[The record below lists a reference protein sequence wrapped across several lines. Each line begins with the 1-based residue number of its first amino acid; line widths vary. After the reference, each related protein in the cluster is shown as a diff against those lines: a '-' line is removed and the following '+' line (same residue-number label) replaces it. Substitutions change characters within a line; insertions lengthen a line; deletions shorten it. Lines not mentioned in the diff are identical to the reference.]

1 MTNNFIKKHLLF
13 LLPFLLI
20 FSLASP
26 VLAEQTLAEREEA
39 LQDLDEIECGV
50 VTENGVDVV
59 APRSFSICKE
69 DITYNSFYYMF
80 SEIVNE
86 SDLLKRMLYEGDRDV
101 FSNIA
106 ADTSGIAGPVMTVLT
121 AVTYLVFIIASIILS
136 YVTIKYL
143 YRTATS
149 GEFGGNWHS
158 VWVPLRSLLAIMLIA
173 PIGGVSIVQI
183 IVLVAALIGA
193 GVGNYLW
200 GAFLNK
206 FQMDAFIEGGEAEIN
221 RTLSYSQANTM
232 VESQLCMDRTKKA
245 VRKSSFFN
253 TDDRETFLIDDY
265 DIDDHARMLTE
276 CTDEALLYTKE
287 GHSIEFG
294 AVKSVEL
301 KSATKCAGYSAAGSV
316 INWLSGSPG
325 FDSEVYGEQYSC
337 GFLSFNN
344 PEPVNELSGLDMV
357 EETAYESISDVV
369 SFSDL
374 SNNLGMLGNGQLTFF
389 NSLRN
394 DYSVKIENFVNS
406 KVGNLNHNQ
415 ILQNLKV
422 FASDQIMSE
431 ESVDYGSETVK
442 AAITDLAN
450 TLASGGETMYEELKL
465 GTNQSAAVRGVF
477 TAYTIMLN
485 NMLGA
490 QSEIDGAE
498 TQENRRF
505 IREVNVPDAGDYIYR
520 DFQKYSKASS
530 NYLQAIHC
538 LRHFSKNF
546 GNVRMSKDMNDFI
559 QAESEYDSWVAYTK
573 SEGRQFSFE
582 CADFY
587 FEGDVPENENVRVT
601 TILEK
606 TGDPDLISL
615 VADYDSQDE
624 ADTEILKTQIE
635 NKGLELL
642 RKAEIE
648 KEALSLWF
656 YVARQATEQAYA
668 EVLKESVDTSVP
680 INMRKQGF
688 PTAGGYMLTI
698 ALNQVNASSFL
709 STMRSATQWGSNLGD
724 SELFYNPSFATNID
738 GKLPIEEVNAN
749 GIEFSPMKIAG
760 FFSSDN
766 LSPSEVSQI
775 NSNDGTAEPY
785 QQGFFDDFMK
795 KIQNYVLSPTDHL
808 KRAAGIPKDV
818 TLKDGIEECYNEG
831 NCSTGNIHPVNALIF
846 FGNDLIEI
854 SVTMILTTF
863 VVDTLNRIVDGDVQ
877 DKGTTKKGGGK
888 VKELISTMLSFIPI
902 IKGISIILTAA
913 AVVLNLFAPLWY
925 VLLIAG
931 VFLSYILPTIPF
943 ITFILVYI
951 GWIVLALELLIAA
964 PIWLLLLAVPDQNG
978 SGRASGMEVWNFFG
992 LLIMKPAFM
1001 VIALAFA
1008 WFLAS
1013 VSVYIVNATIFSVF
1027 APVEES
1033 SSGLIMSIMNFV
1045 LFYLVYVVIVVI
1057 ALLQAF
1063 KLISLLPDQ
1072 MSKWINVRQSNDSS
1086 VVDSVSGD
1094 KLLQSVIVYQ
1104 GLQRTSSGLGEFKNN
1119 INQKISRRKEQ
1130 ERSND
1135 LRSHLQDIYEDDD
1148 RHARRD
1154 KIREHNKE
1162 NLDTPVGTGGG
1173 DAGDAAGANN
1183 VGANEKKD
1191 DSFKE
1196 AIDKE
1201 HEEAYGPNGNSNSLR
1216 DNEAE
1221 NVVDRSDPAE
1231 NGAGSRPEG
1240 SEGTSDGDDK
1250 K

>member
-20 FSLASP
+20 FSLTSP
-26 VLAEQTLAEREEA
+26 VLAEQTLAEKEEA
-39 LQDLDEIECGV
+39 LQNLDEIECGV
-50 VTENGVDVV
+50 VTQNGVDVV

-106 ADTSGIAGPVMTVLT
+106 AETSGIAGPVMTVLT

-173 PIGGVSIVQI
+173 PVGGVSIVQI

-206 FQMDAFIEGGEAEIN
+206 FQMDAFVEGGEAAMN
-221 RTLSYSQANTM
+221 KTLSYSQANTL

-253 TDDRETFLIDDY
+253 TDNRGTFMLDDY

-276 CTDEALLYTKE
+276 CTDESLLYVKE
-287 GHSIEFG
+287 GHSIPYG
-294 AVKSVEL
+294 AVESVEL

-316 INWLSGSPG
+316 LNWITGSPG

-344 PEPVNELSGLDMV
+344 PEPVYDNELSGLEMV
-357 EETAYESISDVV
+357 EDNVFTSLSDYV
-369 SFSDL
+369 SVTDL
-374 SNNLGMLGNGQLTFF
+374 SNNFGSMGSGRLDLF

-394 DYSVKIENFVNS
+394 EYSEKIQTFIES
-406 KVGNLNHNQ
+406 KIGNLNHNQ
-415 ILQNLKV
+415 IMQNLKV
-422 FASDQIMSE
+422 FASEKIINGE
-431 ESVDYGSETVK
+431 AVDYSSENVQT
-442 AAITDLAN
+442 AISELTN
-450 TLASGGETMYEELKL
+450 TLVSGGETMYEELRL

-477 TAYTIMLN
+477 IAYTIMLN

-490 QSEIDGAE
+490 QSEVEGAD
-498 TQENRRF
+498 TQEN
-505 IREVNVPDAGDYIYR
+505 IKLVREVNVPDAGDYIFR
-520 DFQKYSKASS
+520 DFQKYTKASS
-530 NYLQAIHC
+530 TYLQAIHC
-538 LRHFSKNF
+538 LRNFSYNF
-546 GNVRMSKDMNDFI
+546 SNLRMSKDMNEFI
-559 QAESEYDSWVAYTK
+559 QEESEYDSWVAYTESK
-573 SEGRQFSFE
+573 GGAFNFE
-582 CADFY
+582 CTEFY
-587 FEGDVPENENVRVT
+587 FEGDIPENEYVRVQ

-615 VADYDSQDE
+615 VSDYDPQDK
-624 ADTEILKTQIE
+624 ADVEILKSQIE

-642 RKAEIE
+642 KKAEIE

-656 YVARQATEQAYA
+656 YVARQASEQAYA
-668 EVLKESVDTSVP
+668 EVLKKSIDTSVP

-688 PTAGGYMLTI
+688 PTAGGYMLTV

-709 STMRSATQWGSNLGD
+709 STMRSATNWGSNLGT
-724 SELFYNPSFATNID
+724 SELYYNPSFATNVD

-760 FFSSDN
+760 FFSSNN
-766 LSPSEVSQI
+766 LSPSEVAQI
-775 NSNDGTAEPY
+775 NASDGTAEPD
-785 QQGFFDDFMK
+785 QQGAFDDFMK
-795 KIQNYVLSPTDHL
+795 DIQNYILSPTDHL

-818 TLKDGIEECYNEG
+818 TLKDGIEECYNQG

-846 FGNDLIEI
+846 FGNDLIEV

-863 VVDTLNRIVDGDVQ
+863 VVDTLSDIVDGNVSN
-877 DKGTTKKGGGK
+877 KGKQKEGGNYI
-888 VKELISTMLSFIPI
+888 KEVISTMLSYIPL
-902 IKGISIILTAA
+902 IKGISIILTVASI
-913 AVVLNLFAPLWY
+913 VLNLFSPLWF

-931 VFLSYILPTIPF
+931 IFLSYILPTIPF
-943 ITFILVYI
+943 IAFILVYI
-951 GWIVLALELLIAA
+951 GWIILALELLIAA

-1027 APVEES
+1027 APIEES

-1045 LFYLVYVVIVVI
+1045 LFYLVYVIIVVI

-1094 KLLQSVIVYQ
+1094 RMLQAVIVQQ
-1104 GLQRTSSGLGEFKNN
+1104 GLQRTSSGLSDFKNN
-1119 INQKISRRKEQ
+1119 INQKINRRKQQEQ
-1130 ERSND
+1130 SND
-1135 LRSHLQDIYEDDD
+1135 LRSHLQDIYEDDA
-1148 RHARRD
+1148 RHSRRD
-1154 KIREHNKE
+1154 KIRDHKNE
-1162 NLDTPVGTGGG
+1162 NFDAPAGTGGG
-1173 DAGDAAGANN
+1173 VGATGAAN
-1183 VGANEKKD
+1183 ANEKVSD
-1191 DSFKE
+1191 PTKE
-1196 AIDKE
+1196 AMDKE
-1201 HEEAYGPNGNSNSLR
+1201 HDDAYGPSGGSNSLK

-1231 NGAGSRPEG
+1231 NGAGSRSSDSEG
-1240 SEGTSDGDDK
+1240 SPGNDDGK

>member
-20 FSLASP
+20 FSLVSP
-26 VLAEQTLAEREEA
+26 VLAEQTLAEKEEA
-39 LQDLDEIECGV
+39 LQNLDEIECGV

-106 ADTSGIAGPVMTVLT
+106 AETSGIAGPVMTVLT

-206 FQMDAFIEGGEAEIN
+206 FQMDAFIEGGESEIN
-221 RTLSYSQANTM
+221 RTLSYSQANTI
-232 VESQLCMDRTKKA
+232 VESQLCMDRTEKA
-245 VRKSSFFN
+245 VKKSSFFN
-253 TDDRETFLIDDY
+253 KGDRGTFITGDY
-265 DIDDHARMLTE
+265 DMDDHARMLTE
-276 CTDEALLYTKE
+276 CTDESLLYTKE
-287 GHSIEFG
+287 GHSIPYG

-301 KSATKCAGYSAAGSV
+301 KSATQCAGYSVAGSV
-316 INWLSGSPG
+316 RNWLMGSPG
-325 FDSEVYGEQYSC
+325 FDSEIYGEQYSC
-337 GFLSFNN
+337 GFLRFNH

-357 EETAYESISDVV
+357 EENAYDGISDVI
-369 SFSDL
+369 SL
-374 SNNLGMLGNGQLTFF
+374 TTLTNNLGGNDIVSGGFMD
-389 NSLRN
+389 SLN
-394 DYSVKIENFVNS
+394 NQYSSRIRSFVES

-422 FASDQIMSE
+422 FASDQIMNDE
-431 ESVDYGSETVK
+431 PVDYGSEAVK
-442 AAITDLAN
+442 TAITDLKN
-450 TLASGGETMYEELKL
+450 TLVSGGETMYEELKL

-498 TQENRRF
+498 TQEN
-505 IREVNVPDAGDYIYR
+505 IKLVREVNVPDSGNYIYR

-530 NYLQAIHC
+530 TYLQAIHC
-538 LRHFSKNF
+538 LREFPTNF
-546 GNVRMSKDMNDFI
+546 KDIRTSQEINRFI
-559 QAESEYDSWVAYTK
+559 QSDMDYDSWLGYIEAK
-573 SEGRQFSFE
+573 SLTFNFE
-582 CADFY
+582 CSEFY
-587 FEGDVPENENVRVT
+587 FEGNVPENENVRVQ
-601 TILEK
+601 TILMK

-615 VADYDSQDE
+615 LSDYDPQDD
-624 ADTEILKTQIE
+624 ADNEILKSQIE
-635 NKGLELL
+635 TKGLELL
-642 RKAEIE
+642 KKAEVE

-668 EVLKESVDTSVP
+668 EVLKESIDTSVP

-749 GIEFSPMKIAG
+749 GIRFSPMKIAG
-760 FFSSDN
+760 FFSSEN
-766 LSPSEVSQI
+766 LSPSEMSQI
-775 NSNDGTAEPY
+775 NASDGTAEPDE
-785 QQGFFDDFMK
+785 QGFFDDFMK

-808 KRAAGIPKDV
+808 KRAAGIPKEV

-831 NCSTGNIHPVNALIF
+831 NCATGNIHPVNALIF

-854 SVTMILTTF
+854 SITMILTTF
-863 VVDTLNRIVDGDVQ
+863 VVDTLNKIVDGDVA

-913 AVVLNLFAPLWY
+913 AIVLNLFAPLWY
-925 VLLIAG
+925 VLLVAG
-931 VFLSYILPTIPF
+931 IFLSYILPTIPF

-1094 KLLQSVIVYQ
+1094 RLLQSVIVAQ
-1104 GLQRTSSGLGEFKNN
+1104 GLGRASSGMGDFKKN
-1119 INQKISRRKEQ
+1119 INDKINRGKEQ
-1130 ERSND
+1130 KRTNE

-1148 RHARRD
+1148 RHSRRD
-1154 KIREHNKE
+1154 KIRDHNKE
-1162 NLDTPVGTGGG
+1162 NFETPVGTGG
-1173 DAGDAAGANN
+1173 AAGAGASN
-1183 VGANEKKD
+1183 VSANEK

-1201 HEEAYGPNGNSNSLR
+1201 HDEAYGPSGSSNSLR

-1231 NGAGSRPEG
+1231 NGAGNRSG
-1240 SEGTSDGDDK
+1240 DYTGDDEDK

>member
-221 RTLSYSQANTM
+221 KTLSYSQANTM

-253 TDDRETFLIDDY
+253 TDDRGTFLIDDY
-265 DIDDHARMLTE
+265 EIDDHARMLTE
-276 CTDEALLYTKE
+276 CTDESLLYTKE
-287 GHSIEFG
+287 GHSIPYG

-316 INWLSGSPG
+316 MNWLSGSPG
-325 FDSEVYGEQYSC
+325 FDSDVYGEQYSC
-337 GFLSFNN
+337 GFLSFNH
-344 PEPVNELSGLDMV
+344 PEPINELSGLDMV
-357 EETAYESISDVV
+357 EESAYDSVSDVI
-369 SFSDL
+369 SL
-374 SNNLGMLGNGQLTFF
+374 TTLTNNLGGDDLVSGSFMD
-389 NSLRN
+389 SLN
-394 DYSVKIENFVNS
+394 NQYSSRIRSLIES

-422 FASDQIMSE
+422 FASDQINNDE
-431 ESVDYGSETVK
+431 PVDYGSETVST
-442 AAITDLAN
+442 AITDLTN
-450 TLASGGETMYEELKL
+450 TLVSGGEAMYEELKL

-490 QSEIDGAE
+490 QSELDGAE
-498 TQENRRF
+498 TQEN
-505 IREVNVPDAGDYIYR
+505 IKLVREVNVPTAGNYIYR
-520 DFQKYSKASS
+520 DFQEYSKASS

-538 LRHFSKNF
+538 LREFSSNF
-546 GNVRMSKDMNDFI
+546 KDIRTSKEMNEFI
-559 QAESEYDSWVAYTK
+559 QASSDYDSWVGYTE
-573 SEGRQFSFE
+573 SQNLTFNFE
-582 CADFY
+582 CSDFY
-587 FEGDVPENENVRVT
+587 FEGNVPENENVRVT
-601 TILEK
+601 TVLEK

-615 VADYDSQDE
+615 VADYDPQDE
-624 ADTEILKTQIE
+624 ADVEILKTQIE
-635 NKGLELL
+635 TKGLELL

-668 EVLKESVDTSVP
+668 EVLKESIDTSVP

-724 SELFYNPSFATNID
+724 SELFYNPNFATNID

-749 GIEFSPMKIAG
+749 GVEFSPMKIAG
-760 FFSSDN
+760 FFSSNN

-775 NSNDGTAEPY
+775 NASDGTAEPN
-785 QQGFFDDFMK
+785 QQDVFDNFMRK
-795 KIQNYVLSPTDHL
+795 VQNYILSPTDHL
-808 KRAAGIPKDV
+808 KRAAGIPREV
-818 TLKDGIEECYNEG
+818 TLKEGIEECYNEG
-831 NCSTGNIHPVNALIF
+831 SCATGNIHPVNALIF

-863 VVDTLNRIVDGDVQ
+863 VVDTLSDIVDGNVSN
-877 DKGTTKKGGGK
+877 KGKQKEGGSQI
-888 VKELISTMLSFIPI
+888 KEVISTVLSYIPF
-902 IKGISIILTAA
+902 IKGISIILTVAS
-913 AVVLNLFAPLWY
+913 VVLNLFSPLWY
-925 VLLIAG
+925 VLLVAG
-931 VFLSYILPTIPF
+931 IFLSYILPTIPF
-943 ITFILVYI
+943 IAFILVYI
-951 GWIVLALELLIAA
+951 GWIILALELLIAA

-1135 LRSHLQDIYEDDD
+1135 LRSHLQDVYEDDA
-1148 RHARRD
+1148 RHSRRD
-1154 KIREHNKE
+1154 KIRE
-1162 NLDTPVGTGGG
+1162 NLDTPEGIGAGT
-1173 DAGDAAGANN
+1173 AGAAGASN
-1183 VGANEKKD
+1183 VSANDKVD

-1201 HEEAYGPNGNSNSLR
+1201 HDEAYGPSGSSNSLR

-1231 NGAGSRPEG
+1231 NGAGNRPEG
-1240 SEGTSDGDDK
+1240 TEGPSDDNEDK